1 MGFFGLSQDVGIDLG
16 TANTLVFMK
25 NKGVIVREPSVV
37 AKNVS
42 DGSIVTIGQD
52 AYNMIGRTP
61 GNIRVVRPMK
71 DGVIADYETT
81 AEMVKYYMQKAL
93 KTGSTF
99 SSKPNV
105 IVCVPSGITMV
116 EERAVIDAAKQ
127 AGAKE
132 AYTIAEPFA
141 AAVGAGLPVWEPTGS
156 MIVDIGG
163 GTTEVAI
170 ISLGGIVNS
179 QSIRVAGDEMDEAIT
194 SHIRKKYNVMI
205 GERTAET
212 IKFTIGRASPGD
224 EVDEMEVRGRDL
236 LTGFPRTLTI
246 RSDEIAEALSDTVAS
261 IVETVKLTLE
271 TTPPELSA
279 DIMERG
285 IVLAG
290 GGALLRDIDKVIS
303 EETDMPVFLADDPLD
318 CVANGTGK
326 SLDYINHFKSQPNV
340 AKRTHKE

>member
-127 AGAKE
+127 AG
-132 AYTIAEPFA
+132 
-141 AAVGAGLPVWEPTGS
+141 
-156 MIVDIGG
+156 
-163 GTTEVAI
+163 
-170 ISLGGIVNS
+170 
-179 QSIRVAGDEMDEAIT
+179 
-194 SHIRKKYNVMI
+194 
-205 GERTAET
+205 GER
-212 IKFTIGRASPGD
+212 
-224 EVDEMEVRGRDL
+224 
-236 LTGFPRTLTI
+236 
-246 RSDEIAEALSDTVAS
+246 
-261 IVETVKLTLE
+261 
-271 TTPPELSA
+271 
-279 DIMERG
+279 
-285 IVLAG
+285 
-290 GGALLRDIDKVIS
+290 
-303 EETDMPVFLADDPLD
+303 
-318 CVANGTGK
+318 
-326 SLDYINHFKSQPNV
+326 SLHDS
-340 AKRTHKE
+340 